1 MHTFSLTF
9 ICGSSVVLAQLTVS
23 SKGGCVSLSLRY
35 VPGAQHK
42 ARPKVGPYQDLLN
55 EEHKKPKRL

>member
-23 SKGGCVSLSLRY
+23 SMSLSLRY
-35 VPGAQHK
+35 IPGAQHR
-42 ARPKVGPYQDLLN
+42 ARPKVGPYQYLLN
-55 EEHKKPKRL
+55 EEHKKSKRL